1 MRLNA
6 RGARGIGKKTFD
18 QFGGDPLPYG
28 LNEINRKVVVKL
40 AKYLYDQR
48 LIARKPN
55 MQALFLPGTE

>member
-1 MRLNA
+1 VRHW
-6 RGARGIGKKTFD
+6 KKTFD

-28 LNEINRKVVVKL
+28 LNEINRKVVAKL

-55 MQALFLPGTE
+55 VQALFLPGTE